1 MAKFECLKLLL
12 PIEVDGAI
20 WKKLAAYAAGR
31 GITIE
36 EAFQSVGTLGLYT
49 HLSENLDFYLRHNI

>member
-1 MAKFECLKLLL
+1 MAKFACLELML
-12 PIEVDGAI
+12 PIEVDGQL
-20 WKKLAAYAAGR
+20 WKKLADYAERR

-49 HLSENLDFYLRHNI
+49 HLSENLDYCLRHDV